1 MMTTELKLSTLSV
14 GKPEV
19 GHPLNGEVAFVAR
32 EQAKGYG
39 VMARVMFNFD
49 FDEGASFTDIEARV
63 KHEAKLWLQRCADLL

>member
-49 FDEGASFTDIEARV
+49 FDEGASFTDIQGIVMPAAWAR
-63 KHEAKLWLQRCADLL
+63 HQRCAHIV